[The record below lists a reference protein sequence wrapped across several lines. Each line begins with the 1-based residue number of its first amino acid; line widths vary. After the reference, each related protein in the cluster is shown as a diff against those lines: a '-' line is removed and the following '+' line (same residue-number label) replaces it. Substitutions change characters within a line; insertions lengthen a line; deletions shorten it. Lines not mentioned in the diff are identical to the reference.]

1 MERPHTGHK
10 ADQRQEPRSSRTSPW
25 FHRLPTPTPRGRHSM
40 IQRRDESAPLGLVA
54 HKAGLGLPQG
64 PHGPVNS
71 APERPKAQGMLTRT
85 PHGPVDS
92 GLVRRKARSIL
103 ALCATRG
110 HLVAL
115 WHTSSERI
123 GPVAHKA
130 GSFLALAQ
138 PLPGLVAHGA
148 STELGWTAQPGGTLS
163 RAARPGR
170 GYRGR

>member
-1 MERPHTGHK
+1 
-10 ADQRQEPRSSRTSPW
+10 
-25 FHRLPTPTPRGRHSM
+25 M

-103 ALCATRG
+103 ALCATRPRYFCRVSA
-110 HLVAL
+110 LVRHKGEPLGAPTAL
-115 WHTSSERI
+115 
-123 GPVAHKA
+123 
-130 GSFLALAQ
+130 
-138 PLPGLVAHGA
+138 HGC
-148 STELGWTAQPGGTLS
+148 
-163 RAARPGR
+163 R
-170 GYRGR
+170 